1 VVERVDAVGKDAAL
15 AQDTDVM
22 LGAGDEVDARLRRR
36 LKVART
42 GGMVA
47 ISEAARFQY
56 SDELFT

>member
-42 GGMVA
+42 GWIG
-47 ISEAARFQY
+47 R
-56 SDELFT
+56 DERGGAVPVFR